1 MCGPRSWLATVALF
15 CSVASAV
22 AAEVVPS
29 PQQIEVPIAACRRG
43 ETGETKNP
51 NFDGGW
57 SLEKAGGLQILCL
70 TGTLEAVAATEIAA
84 ALHGLDGPLVVVV
97 RSTGGPVETWLT
109 IAEWLVDRVDVLVV
123 DEACLSS
130 CANYMMPVAKR
141 VLVAEDGLVA
151 WHGGPMRSEDAIT
164 RPRPPDIA
172 AIVVYDEQAS
182 RTERLFRRLGID
194 VSILALSAIGPD
206 PQTFDAVASALGLP
220 AAPPPVV
227 GGYAFSP
234 ARLAHCFGFR
244 NVGGMWHAGDDLA
257 VARLAQ
263 RRSRSLLVL
272 ESPFARLGAG
282 PDGTPRCGRR

>member
-1 MCGPRSWLATVALF
+1 MRGRRSWLATAALF
-15 CSVASAV
+15 CSVASVIAADGV
-22 AAEVVPS
+22 AS
-29 PQQIEVPIAACRRG
+29 LQQTAVPIAACRRG
-43 ETGETKNP
+43 ETGDTQDP
-51 NFDGGW
+51 NLAGGW

-70 TGTLEAVAATEIAA
+70 TGTLEAVPPAEIAA
-84 ALHGLDGPLVVVV
+84 ALHGLDGELVVVV

-109 IAEWLVDRVDVLVV
+109 IAEWLIDRVDVLVV

-151 WHGGPMRSEDAIT
+151 WHGGPYRSEDAIT

-172 AIVVYDEQAS
+172 AIVVYEEQAG

-206 PQTFDAVASALGLP
+206 PRTLDAVASALGLP
-220 AAPPPVV
+220 ASPPPVV

-244 NVGGMWHAGDDLA
+244 NVGEMWHAGDDLA

-272 ESPFARLGAG
+272 ESPFNRPGAG
-282 PDGTPRCGRR
+282 TDAPPRCGRR